1 MAEQIHAQ
9 FSLEETARVR
19 CYTRSDDSTAQ
30 NPWIQ
35 VEGCRA
41 RLSPVQGE
49 PFGSATPSGSLE
61 MVIANP
67 EAAKMFLDAPLGQ
80 KYDVLISP
88 VEPAE

>member
-1 MAEQIHAQ
+1 
-9 FSLEETARVR
+9 
-19 CYTRSDDSTAQ
+19 
-30 NPWIQ
+30 
-35 VEGCRA
+35 
-41 RLSPVQGE
+41 
-49 PFGSATPSGSLE
+49 